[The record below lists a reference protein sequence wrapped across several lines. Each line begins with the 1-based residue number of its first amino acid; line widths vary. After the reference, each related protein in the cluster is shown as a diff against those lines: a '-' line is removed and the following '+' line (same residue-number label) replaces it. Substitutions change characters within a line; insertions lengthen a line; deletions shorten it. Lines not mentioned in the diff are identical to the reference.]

1 MFRQFA
7 EFIHHF
13 RWPVLLV
20 MLISVYFFGIAL
32 THLSVDPSMET
43 LFIKKSPEYQYYQQ
57 YRVKYGS
64 DQMIAVAMST
74 EDLFTMENL
83 KTLKSVTDGIASYSQ
98 VERVISLTNAMDIKH
113 KMLGVKTVPALE
125 GVFEGARSIG
135 EAKAEILHNELY
147 VSNIVS
153 KDGKHQCMPVCADFG
168 VYDEVPEYKAMDMH
182 QRSLYLK
189 GLDRIVDAIV
199 EQVPL
204 SQRAGVIRWGKALG
218 QL

>member
-1 MFRQFA
+1 MLQPK
-7 EFIHHF
+7 ID
-13 RWPVLLV
+13 LV
-20 MLISVYFFGIAL
+20 RLAQ
-32 THLSVDPSMET
+32 TLSYEEME
-43 LFIKKSPEYQYYQQ
+43 
-57 YRVKYGS
+57 
-64 DQMIAVAMST
+64 VA
-74 EDLFTMENL
+74 
-83 KTLKSVTDGIASYSQ
+83 SQ
-98 VERVISLTNAMDIKH
+98 VIGRNDCIRSTKPNGGKAAYVWRM
-113 KMLGVKTVPALE
+113 TV
-125 GVFEGARSIG
+125 F
-135 EAKAEILHNELY
+135 
-147 VSNIVS
+147 IVS